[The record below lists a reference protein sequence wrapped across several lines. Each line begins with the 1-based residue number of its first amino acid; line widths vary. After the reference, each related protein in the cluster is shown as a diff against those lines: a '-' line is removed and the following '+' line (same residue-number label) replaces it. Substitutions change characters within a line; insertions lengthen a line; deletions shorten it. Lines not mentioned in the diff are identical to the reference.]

1 MITPRRSVTLI
12 ALAAV
17 AVIAACSKKQPPAPP
32 APAPAPAQ
40 RVNQDSIDA
49 ANRARA
55 DADRRAREAAATAA
69 AAAETRRLEAAR
81 AEARRKLDAVVYFDY
96 DMDEIRDDQRAT
108 LDAKVPI
115 LNANPDVKIR
125 IAGHTDD
132 RGSDEYNLALGQRRA
147 ASVRRYLGAR
157 GISEARF
164 EVQSFG
170 EQRPAAQGETEDAW
184 SKNRRAEFEI
194 TAGAQALKVP

>member
-1 MITPRRSVTLI
+1 MFRVRFAGILVLT
-12 ALAAV
+12 AV
-17 AVIAACSKKQPPAPP
+17 VAACSKKPPP
-32 APAPAPAQ
+32 APAPAPAPAP

-55 DADRRAREAAATAA
+55 AREAADRARADSITRANN
-69 AAAETRRLEAAR
+69 AAAEAARLAAAR

-96 DMDEIRDDQRAT
+96 DIDEVRDDQKAT

-115 LNANPDVKIR
+115 LQANADVRIR

-147 ASVRRYLGAR
+147 AAVRRYLVSR
-157 GISEARF
+157 GIAENRF
-164 EVQSFG
+164 DVESFG
-170 EQRPAAQGETEDAW
+170 EQRPASQGENEEAW
-184 SKNRRAEFEI
+184 AKNRRAEFELI
-194 TAGAQALKVP
+194 AGGNPLRVP

>member
-17 AVIAACSKKQPPAPP
+17 AVIGACAKKQPPAPP

-194 TAGAQALKVP
+194 MAGAQALKVP